1 MDDTP
6 KNLGEGEMNGS
17 LSFFLTCS
25 AQLVVWEG
33 EEKEKWGR
41 GREAPGDY
49 SGVSHSA
56 AGFTI
61 TPRYINVYIPDQ
73 PTSATASRT
82 IFIPAVLQ
90 VLTPTVPVRLGF
102 PKQRRFSWGEF
113 LPLSFPFPAPAQ
125 HAPAP
130 EHIHSSPSST
140 TMCRWTV
147 TQGAPAAWFSSCPCR
162 RPPSHLSLTLLL
174 LLLLLGPSSSSP
186 LSASSEHGRNA
197 PAGTSPHFLISYLP
211 PSSSPTPLHASSARL
226 PRATNVSSSSATVV
240 GRHVRSSYKH
250 LQGDVRWRKLFSSQK
265 FYLRIGEEGK
275 VNGTGN
281 KDDPYSVLEIK
292 SVDVGV
298 VAIKGLKSNH
308 YLAIKK
314 NGVLYGAR
322 EYGPDCRLIE
332 RIEENKYNTYA
343 SAQWLNKD
351 KRMFVALNP
360 KGKPMKG
367 RKTRRKN
374 PATHFLPILSEQR

>member
-1 MDDTP
+1 
-6 KNLGEGEMNGS
+6 
-17 LSFFLTCS
+17 
-25 AQLVVWEG
+25 
-33 EEKEKWGR
+33 
-41 GREAPGDY
+41 
-49 SGVSHSA
+49 
-56 AGFTI
+56 
-61 TPRYINVYIPDQ
+61 
-73 PTSATASRT
+73 
-82 IFIPAVLQ
+82 
-90 VLTPTVPVRLGF
+90 
-102 PKQRRFSWGEF
+102 
-113 LPLSFPFPAPAQ
+113 
-125 HAPAP
+125 
-130 EHIHSSPSST
+130 
-140 TMCRWTV
+140 MCRWTV

-162 RPPSHLSLTLLL
+162 RPPSLLSLTLLL

-186 LSASSEHGRNA
+186 LSASSENGRNA
-197 PAGTSPHFLISYLP
+197 PGGTSPHFLISYPP